1 MSPVFQLRHRPPG
14 AGRSSPVIEMARL
27 SPLIGCLVL
36 LASPFGRA
44 DAADPVPLAVQS
56 RIELGD
62 VQGRIDHLAVD
73 LKRQRLYVAELGND
87 TVGVVDLKE
96 GKVIQTLRG
105 LKEPQGIGYEPRT
118 DTLYI
123 ANGKD
128 GSVRLY
134 QGADLSSLDSIELG
148 DDADNVRIDEPAH
161 RVWVGYGSGSLAAI
175 DAQSREKVA
184 DIPLP
189 AHPESF
195 RLDPNGQEI
204 FVNLPRAR
212 QIAVVDRSMG
222 KQVATWKTDLL
233 LGNFPLALD
242 DAGQVLSVFRIPARL
257 AVFRKQ
263 DGQRI
268 QVLDTCGDSD
278 DLFFDSKRHHVYIT
292 CGEGAID
299 VFSHEGSGYRHL
311 GRLATSPG
319 ARTALFVPELDRL
332 YLAVRATSATPAA
345 IWVVRPEP

>member
-1 MSPVFQLRHRPPG
+1 MR
-14 AGRSSPVIEMARL
+14 RL
-27 SPLIGCLVL
+27 HLLIVSVVVLV
-36 LASPFGRA
+36 SPFAGT
-44 DAADPVPLAVQS
+44 DAADSVPLAVQS

-73 LKRQRLYVAELGND
+73 LTRQRLYVAELGND

-96 GKVIQTLRG
+96 GKVVQTLRG
-105 LKEPQGIGYEPRT
+105 LREPQGVGYEPTT
-118 DTLYI
+118 DTLYV

-134 QGADLSSLDSIELG
+134 KGADLTSLGSIELG
-148 DDADNVRIDEPAH
+148 DDADNVRIDAAAH
-161 RVWVGYGSGSLAAI
+161 RVWVGYGSGSLAVI
-175 DAQSREKVA
+175 DATHRQKLA

-195 RLDPNGQEI
+195 RLDPNGPQI

-212 QIAVVDRSMG
+212 QIAVVDASAN

-233 LGNFPLALD
+233 LANFPLALD
-242 DAGQVLSVFRIPARL
+242 DMGQVLSVFRIPARL

-263 DGQRI
+263 DGKRV
-268 QVLDTCGDSD
+268 QVLNTCGDSD
-278 DLFFDSKRHHVYIT
+278 DLFFDSKRHRVYIT
-292 CGEGAID
+292 CGDGAID
-299 VFSHEGSGYRHL
+299 VFSHEASGYQHV

-319 ARTALFVPELDRL
+319 ARTSLFVPELDRL
-332 YLAVRATSATPAA
+332 YLAVRATSSTPAA
-345 IWVVRPEP
+345 IWVVRPVP